1 MTLGLSDRFSILQ
14 QSPHDLQADPEL
26 EPPTENQVPRW
37 IPSRYNIRAVT
48 QDGRI
53 VLWNSYT
60 GSMSVFG
67 AKGRSKIESLLT
79 RKGFAA
85 EPEGLIKYL
94 SERGFLIQEGVDEF
108 RRIQLGFGQEH
119 YRTDV
124 MQLILLASEDC
135 NFRCTYCYEDFLRGT
150 MKPWVRQ
157 GIKRLIERRAGSLRH
172 LSVNW
177 FGGEPLYGF
186 QAIEDLG
193 PFFIEVA
200 AKYGISFS
208 SQMTTNGYLLTPEV
222 ATKLLTWKVEQFQ
235 ITVDGM
241 PEDHDRNR
249 PSRDG
254 QGTFETIFGNLKAM
268 QHRPE
273 SFKVN
278 IRFNFDQQTYPKHP
292 EFLDLVERE
301 FGRDPRFHIRF
312 RSVGKWG
319 GANDD
324 QLSVCGTEEVA
335 DLEREMKR
343 AARKRGLKLS
353 DEISSLRGLGSQVCY
368 AARPYNFVVGATGK
382 LMKCAVDLDKND
394 RNVVGQL
401 TETGE
406 LLLDKDKFAMWTE
419 PAFENDGKCKKCVML
434 AACQGVYCP
443 LVRIDL
449 DESPCT
455 PLRSSIKKDLLE
467 VVEGSGS
474 NKKRVLLGEETPS
487 TLPGSSP
494 SLPA

>member
-1 MTLGLSDRFSILQ
+1 MTLGLSDRFQILP
-14 QSPHDLQADPEL
+14 QSPHDSQPEVKP
-26 EPPTENQVPRW
+26 EPAGESALPLLV
-37 IPSRYNIRAVT
+37 PSRYNIRSVAE
-48 QDGRI
+48 DGRL

-67 AKGRSKIESLLT
+67 ADKRQKIAALLSQ
-79 RKGFAA
+79 KGFSGKL
-85 EPEGLIKYL
+85 EGIVKYL
-94 SERGFLIQEGVDEF
+94 YDRGFLVRQGTNEL
-108 RRIQLGFGQEH
+108 RRIQLGFGQEQ

-124 MQLILLASEDC
+124 LQLILLASEDC

-150 MKPWVRQ
+150 MRPWVRE
-157 GIKRLIERRAGSLRH
+157 GIKRLVEKRAGSLKYI
-172 LSVNW
+172 SVNW

-193 PFFIEVA
+193 PFFIEA
-200 AKYGISFS
+200 AEKYNLSFA

-222 ATKLLTWKVEQFQ
+222 ATKLLAWKVEQFQ
-235 ITVDGM
+235 ITIDGN

-254 QGTFETIFGNLKAM
+254 QGTFDTILDNLRAM
-268 QHRPE
+268 LPRTE
-273 SFKVN
+273 DFRVN
-278 IRFNFDQQTYPKHP
+278 IRFNFDQQNYPKHP
-292 EFLDLVERE
+292 EFLDMVERE
-301 FGRDPRFHIRF
+301 FGRDPRFRIRF

-335 DLEREMKR
+335 DLEREMKK

-382 LMKCAVDLDKND
+382 LMKCTVDLDKND

-406 LLLDKDKFAMWTE
+406 LIVDKDKFAMWTE
-419 PAFENDGKCKKCVML
+419 PAFEEDGKCKKCVML

-449 DESPCT
+449 NESPCT
-455 PLRSSIKKDLLE
+455 PLRASIKKDLLE
-467 VVEGSGS
+467 MVEGAGS
-474 NKKRVLLGEETPS
+474 KKKRVLLGEATQAAS
-487 TLPGSSP
+487 AGSSP
-494 SLPA
+494 